1 MPDFIEATYRNAKY
15 LEYIRTLS
23 CTVCKK
29 PSPSE
34 AHHISTGGM
43 ALKCSDLETAP
54 LCNTHHMEV
63 TSVNSGKK
71 TFVEKYRIDWIAVR
85 LNCLVGFILK
95 KNSQIE
101 DIREVLLKALETTIK
116 NGEVR

>member
-1 MPDFIEATYRNAKY
+1 MSDFIQPTYRNEQY
-15 LEYIRTLS
+15 LKYIRSLP

-29 PSPSE
+29 PCPSE

-85 LNCLVGFILK
+85 LNCLTGFILE
-95 KNSQIE
+95 KNPVE
-101 DIREVLLKALETTIK
+101 DVREILLMALETTIK
-116 NGEVR
+116 NGGI